1 MGMIPIQQLQMKLYI
16 LNTVKEGSQK
26 DLKVSQV
33 LSYFSNTRT
42 RSESQQNFHK
52 IEKYLDIIEIL
63 KRPLKLEKEIED
75 LRSSIKFGS

>member
-1 MGMIPIQQLQMKLYI
+1 MKLYI

-42 RSESQQNFHK
+42 RSESQQNFQK

-75 LRSSIKFGS
+75 LRSSIKCGS